1 MMLSRD
7 SQPEQELQTGLA
19 NLYQTKQY
27 SDLSLFG
34 RDGIEQLVHKAIVCP
49 RSRFF
54 EAAVQ
59 TRGWESDIIHRVD
72 LPEEDEIVRLVVEY
86 LYSFD
91 YQATT
96 TTPASARFPSKYR
109 ASRTSSVRLDAIDYG
124 QLYGMSATCAF
135 GGPDSY
141 PQSGVMRASGHL
153 SRPNTAMAA
162 QALPLITINCHTIS
176 QAGNWTRS
184 SSDRNATF
192 GVPQPSPH
200 ATVEPHL
207 LMHTKVYAAAT
218 KYGIDGLKALAM
230 KKLNTQLTRH
240 FDSAELADM
249 IHFVRSE
256 DLAGDEGL
264 LEALANVLS
273 WHPMLLDKNDIEV
286 AVKRC
291 PGLAFEILKHSRRH
305 GDTIE
310 LSKGSL
316 IDGAVELLSTGE
328 LHDFTI
334 ICGTRTYLVH
344 AFVLVTQS
352 TFFRKAILGGFE
364 EATAKMI
371 RLIPMDDDHP
381 YPEYDDPEALK
392 LLVHFLYRQ
401 EYEFRCVL
409 NGDGK
414 EPFEKK
420 AYISTLRAQ
429 SLDMLGHAKMFA
441 IAVKYDVSSLRRY
454 AFDHFKRAIA
464 TGGSNPG
471 LGDVIREVYTSTPEI
486 AQELRGALTSRL
498 LRRRELLS
506 TPSVRAAIES
516 VDGLAYDLLVH
527 GKNK

>member
-59 TRGWESDIIHRVD
+59 TRGWESDIIHRID

-153 SRPNTAMAA
+153 SPPNTAMAA
-162 QALPLITINCHTIS
+162 QALPLITINCHTIP
-176 QAGNWTRS
+176 QAGTWSLS

-192 GVPQPSPH
+192 GVPPPSPH

-207 LMHTKVYAAAT
+207 LVHTKVYAAAT
-218 KYGIDGLKALAM
+218 KYGIGGLKALAM
-230 KKLNTQLTRH
+230 KKLNIQLTRH

-256 DLAGDEGL
+256 HLTGDEGL

-273 WHPMLLDKNDIEV
+273 WHPVLLDKHDIEV
-286 AVKRC
+286 AVKGC
-291 PGLAFEILKHSRRH
+291 PGLAFEMLKRSRK
-305 GDTIE
+305 
-310 LSKGSL
+310 SV
-316 IDGAVELLSTGE
+316 A
-328 LHDFTI
+328 
-334 ICGTRTYLVH
+334 
-344 AFVLVTQS
+344 
-352 TFFRKAILGGFE
+352 
-364 EATAKMI
+364 
-371 RLIPMDDDHP
+371 
-381 YPEYDDPEALK
+381 EY
-392 LLVHFLYRQ
+392 
-401 EYEFRCVL
+401 
-409 NGDGK
+409 
-414 EPFEKK
+414 
-420 AYISTLRAQ
+420 
-429 SLDMLGHAKMFA
+429 
-441 IAVKYDVSSLRRY
+441 
-454 AFDHFKRAIA
+454 
-464 TGGSNPG
+464 
-471 LGDVIREVYTSTPEI
+471 
-486 AQELRGALTSRL
+486 
-498 LRRRELLS
+498 RRR
-506 TPSVRAAIES
+506 
-516 VDGLAYDLLVH
+516 
-527 GKNK
+527 N